1 MKAKTFSTAS
11 IQLVAISACNWN
23 SETLTSSKSVKMCEN
38 SVMNHTCNR
47 RNILKRH
54 TRKEELKQ
62 LIMQQYGY
70 TTIAERH
77 CKLDARKWHFS
88 SPLSRDRA
96 VTLRT
101 KLSILYVYVPSA
113 YSWSQNFK
121 MHWEKWLYN
130 QSFLHRSKRRNWN
143 YCQEKLILPRFRQ
156 NSKDSIWQ
164 LTTSFWLHLGQPMF
178 SPLKHKPHPKKMPF
192 AQIDLHPTITSCW

>member
-1 MKAKTFSTAS
+1 
-11 IQLVAISACNWN
+11 
-23 SETLTSSKSVKMCEN
+23 
-38 SVMNHTCNR
+38 
-47 RNILKRH
+47 
-54 TRKEELKQ
+54 
-62 LIMQQYGY
+62 MQQYGY

-156 NSKDSIWQ
+156 NSKESIWQ
-164 LTTSFWLHLGQPMF
+164 LTTSCWLHLGQPMF
-178 SPLKHKPHPKKMPF
+178 SPLKHKPHPKKSHSPSLIF
-192 AQIDLHPTITSCW
+192 IPQLLAVGSENPCLWVFTGHLWDLKFHIHSGPIMLFFWGHP